1 MAKDDPKGKD
11 DGKDEETGSPDEKLH
26 KLLESRWDPSKISSL
41 VRSQEGTRGQKLDLS
56 HRSRFERR
64 LGVDLGD
71 VRIFSG
77 ELAEEITRAHN
88 AEALTVGDTGMVI
101 MGGSSKYAPGSAMGT
116 SLLAHELTH
125 VAQARPSAISRKGVE
140 ADLAEEDES
149 EEEAEEHEVEVLL
162 EEQGLI
168 PPQPHAAEEGQKDE
182 ERKAA
187 LLQKVLELYEDD
199 MRIAQMRLGM
209 GYDPE
214 R

>member
-1 MAKDDPKGKD
+1 MAKDDDKD
-11 DGKDEETGSPDEKLH
+11 DALPPDDKLH
-26 KLLESRWDPSKISSL
+26 KLLEARWDPSKISSL
-41 VRSQEGTRGQKLDLS
+41 VRSQEASRGQKLDLS
-56 HRSRFERR
+56 QRNRFERR

-77 ELAEEITRAHN
+77 ELAEDITRAHN

-101 MGGSSKYAPGSAMGT
+101 MGGSSRYAPGGAMGT

-149 EEEAEEHEVEVLL
+149 EEEAEQHEGEVLA
-162 EEQGLI
+162 EEQGTS
-168 PPQPHAAEEGQKDE
+168 PAAPHPAEEGQKDE

-187 LLQKVLELYEDD
+187 LVKKVLELYEDD
-199 MRIAQMRLGM
+199 MRVTQMRLGM

>member
-1 MAKDDPKGKD
+1 MAKDDDDKD
-11 DGKDEETGSPDEKLH
+11 DALPPDDKLH
-26 KLLESRWDPSKISSL
+26 KLLEARWDPSKISSL
-41 VRSQEGTRGQKLDLS
+41 VRSQEASRGQKLDLS
-56 HRSRFERR
+56 QRSRFERR

-101 MGGSSKYAPGSAMGT
+101 MGGSSKYAPGGALGT

-149 EEEAEEHEVEVLL
+149 EEEAEAHEAEVL
-162 EEQGLI
+162 
-168 PPQPHAAEEGQKDE
+168 AEEDDKKDE

-187 LLQKVLELYEDD
+187 LLERVLELYEDD
-199 MRIAQMRLGM
+199 IRTTQMRLGM

>member
-1 MAKDDPKGKD
+1 MAKDDDDDKD
-11 DGKDEETGSPDEKLH
+11 DALSPDDKLH
-26 KLLESRWDPSKISSL
+26 KLLEARRDPSKISSL
-41 VRSQEGTRGQKLDLS
+41 VRSQEASRGQKLDLS
-56 HRSRFERR
+56 QRSRFERR

-101 MGGSSKYAPGSAMGT
+101 MGGSSKYAPGGALGT

-149 EEEAEEHEVEVLL
+149 EEEAEAHEAEVLA
-162 EEQGLI
+162 EEQGSV
-168 PPQPHAAEEGQKDE
+168 PPKAHAGEDDKKDE

-187 LLQKVLELYEDD
+187 ILEKVLELYEDD
-199 MRIAQMRLGM
+199 MRTTQMRLGM
-209 GYDPE
+209 AYDPE